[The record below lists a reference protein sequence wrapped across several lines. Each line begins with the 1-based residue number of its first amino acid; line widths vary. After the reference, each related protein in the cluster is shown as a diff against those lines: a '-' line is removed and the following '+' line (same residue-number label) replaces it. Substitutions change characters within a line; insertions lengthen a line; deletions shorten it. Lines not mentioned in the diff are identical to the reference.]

1 MVVVGLGRFGLAV
14 AQQLQALGEEV
25 LGMDTSAELVQAA
38 SGSLTY
44 VVQADATEQAV
55 LHQLGVPQVQQAVVA
70 IGDDMQSSILATAN
84 LSDVGVPHVW
94 AKAVTEQHARIL
106 ERVGATKV
114 VFPERDMGRRV
125 AHRLAGNVLE
135 YFEVDDGFVMVE
147 TQVPARDVGRR
158 LAEARLREDH
168 GVTVVGIQSPSGG
181 FAEVT
186 PDTVLGEGCVLL
198 LAGPTDAVTRFTR
211 SAG

>member
-1 MVVVGLGRFGLAV
+1 M
-14 AQQLQALGEEV
+14 
-25 LGMDTSAELVQAA
+25 
-38 SGSLTY
+38 
-44 VVQADATEQAV
+44 

>member
-1 MVVVGLGRFGLAV
+1 MEG
-14 AQQLQALGEEV
+14 
-25 LGMDTSAELVQAA
+25 
-38 SGSLTY
+38 
-44 VVQADATEQAV
+44 
-55 LHQLGVPQVQQAVVA
+55 
-70 IGDDMQSSILATAN
+70 
-84 LSDVGVPHVW
+84 
-94 AKAVTEQHARIL
+94 
-106 ERVGATKV
+106 
-114 VFPERDMGRRV
+114 GRR
-125 AHRLAGNVLE
+125 RLAGHSHDSLDTLSAAGDLE
-135 YFEVDDGFVMVE
+135 IVE
-147 TQVPARDVGRR
+147 HGHDRDILSLGDPGKEQRGIGQIDHRPRLLLAAALLPLAATASAATVTSHAAVAAVASLTDPAKLSTLKKGERAANPRLKKAVCW

>member
-1 MVVVGLGRFGLAV
+1 VVVVGLGRFGLAV